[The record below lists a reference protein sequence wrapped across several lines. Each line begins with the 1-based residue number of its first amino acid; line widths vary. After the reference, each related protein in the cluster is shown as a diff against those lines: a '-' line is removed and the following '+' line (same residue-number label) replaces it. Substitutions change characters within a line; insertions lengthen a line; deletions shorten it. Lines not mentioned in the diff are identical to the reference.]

1 MAGVI
6 HHSEILGSLREYGL
20 LDGLQAEQLAGLTNR
35 GVAPD
40 TEVILDELR
49 RRQWLTPWQADQV
62 QNGRISGLRF
72 GDLVLTDFVHRGAT
86 SRIFKAYS
94 TIDHRQYALKVLTSQ
109 GQADALARDRL
120 QQEFEASRR
129 VSSQFVARC
138 EAVETYQNRLCLI
151 RNWVDGVSVR
161 QWVHEHG
168 RYERAHV
175 EKLMGHIAQGL
186 AAIHAAG
193 FRHGDVHSRHVILK
207 SDRTPVW
214 IDLGWSHT
222 LGGVPASTSFA
233 MTEMERSTHA
243 PKGDA
248 RSDAFFLGCVFYELL
263 AGGPPHPELDDPDR
277 LKANMIRTFGSEIQL
292 SRISNPPIPAIC
304 DMVTKML
311 DVHAERRLADA
322 QVIATQLDRLQHGL
336 NVETGRRDDSQD
348 SLDTAELQKWLAGG
362 GPASSAEVKVVVP
375 EDEHPTPHAGIVKDP
390 KNRAVLCVE
399 AQEEIQAEFRKTFEK
414 MGMRARM
421 IRDSETA
428 VDMARERAPDIIVYD
443 ADGQGRES
451 LETFFELDRIASL
464 GRTAPKGLLLL
475 GPKQRKLQETVQDD
489 IRRRYE
495 ILQKPLKM
503 REVKTALMACTLRS

>member
-1 MAGVI
+1 MAGVM
-6 HHSEILGSLREYGL
+6 HQSEVLGSLREYGL
-20 LDGLQAEQLAGLTNR
+20 LDGLQVEQLSKLANR
-35 GVAPD
+35 GSAPELD
-40 TEVILDELR
+40 VILEELR
-49 RRQWLTPWQADQV
+49 RRNWLTPWQCDQV
-62 QNGRISGLRF
+62 QQGRIAGLRF

-94 TIDHRQYALKVLTSQ
+94 TVDHRLYALKVLTSQ
-109 GQADALARDRL
+109 GQADQLARERL

-161 QWVHEHG
+161 QWTHEHG
-168 RYERAHV
+168 RYDRAHV
-175 EKLMGHIAQGL
+175 ERLMEQMAQGL
-186 AAIHAAG
+186 AAIHASG
-193 FRHGDVHSRHVILK
+193 FRHGDVHSRHLILK
-207 SDRTPVW
+207 PDGSPVW
-214 IDLGWSHT
+214 IDLGWSHA
-222 LGGVPASTSFA
+222 LKDVPASTSFA
-233 MTEMERSTHA
+233 VAEMERSTHA
-243 PKGDA
+243 PRGDV
-248 RSDAFFLGCVFYELL
+248 RTDAFFLGCVFYELL
-263 AGGPPHPELDDPDR
+263 AGGPPHPELDDPER
-277 LKANMIRTFGSEIQL
+277 LKANMIRTFGSEIPL

-322 QVIATQLDRLQHGL
+322 QVIAMQLDRLRHGL

-375 EDEHPTPHAGIVKDP
+375 ADEHPTPHAGIAKDP
-390 KNRAVLCVE
+390 NHKAVLCVE
-399 AQEEIQAEFRKTFEK
+399 AQEEIQAEFRKTFDK

-421 IRDSETA
+421 IRDSEMA

-451 LETFFELDRIASL
+451 LETFFELDRIASI
-464 GRTAPKGLLLL
+464 GRSKPKGLLLL
-475 GPKQRKLQETVQDD
+475 GPKQRKLQETVMDD
-489 IRRRYE
+489 IRSRYE